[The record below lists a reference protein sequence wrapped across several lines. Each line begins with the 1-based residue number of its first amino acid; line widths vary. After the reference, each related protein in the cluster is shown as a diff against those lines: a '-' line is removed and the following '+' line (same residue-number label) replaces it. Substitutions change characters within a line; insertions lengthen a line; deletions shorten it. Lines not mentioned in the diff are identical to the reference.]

1 MRQILTLMVAATSL
15 LAWATS
21 CGSGKPDTA
30 EAACLA
36 ERLECS
42 LAEGDSLVAT
52 VGAIEEWIGAMDA
65 VQAVEARRLLMKRS
79 GECGIRTRAVMM
91 TVLNNAYWA
100 GWELSKECCDSI
112 LGGSADLTKAELLEP
127 MQAARLAYL
136 ARGRRGECARFDL
149 AFQDY
154 IDRLPIVQ
162 QMRVYAR
169 VSSVERI
176 AEAINDLSQNDPV
189 RANEAVAALR
199 QVLGK
204 DEFDELAN
212 IVKGYVEI

>member
-65 VQAVEARRLLMKRS
+65 VQAVEARRLLMK
-79 GECGIRTRAVMM
+79 
-91 TVLNNAYWA
+91 
-100 GWELSKECCDSI
+100 
-112 LGGSADLTKAELLEP
+112 LLEP

-136 ARGRRGECARFDL
+136 ARDRGGECARFDL

>member
-1 MRQILTLMVAATSL
+1 MTIMVAATSL

-21 CGSGKPDTA
+21 CGSDKPDTA
-30 EAACLA
+30 EAVYLA

-42 LAEGDSLVAT
+42 LADGDSLVAT
-52 VGAIEEWIGAMDA
+52 AGAIEEWIGAMDA
-65 VQAVEARRLLMKRS
+65 VQAVEARRLLMASS
-79 GECGIRTRAVMM
+79 GECGIKTRSVMM
-91 TVLNNAYWA
+91 TLLNNAYWT

-112 LGGSADLTKAELLEP
+112 LGGSGGLTKAELIEP
-127 MQAARLAYL
+127 MQAARQAYL

-162 QMRVYAR
+162 QMCVYAR

-176 AEAINDLSQNDPV
+176 AEAINALSHNDPV
-189 RANEAVAALR
+189 RAYEAVAALR

-212 IVKGYVEI
+212 IVEDYVEI